1 MLPGRDAV
9 AGFGTECQLGVR
21 KDFRFRR
28 MRSSLVGGYVDAR
41 LLQGVRMAAET
52 AGKDGVYDVRIPG

>member
-9 AGFGTECQLGVR
+9 VGFGTECQLGVR

-28 MRSSLVGGYVDAR
+28 MPPHLRAVMLTR
-41 LLQGVRMAAET
+41 LLQGVRIAAET

>member
-28 MRSSLVGGYVDAR
+28 RRSSLAGGYVDATIAGSENGRRNGGEGWR
-41 LLQGVRMAAET
+41 L
-52 AGKDGVYDVRIPG
+52 

>member
-1 MLPGRDAV
+1 MLPGRGAV

-28 MRSSLVGGYVDAR
+28 MRSSLAGGYVDAIIAGSENGRRNGGEGWR
-41 LLQGVRMAAET
+41 L
-52 AGKDGVYDVRIPG
+52 

>member
-28 MRSSLVGGYVDAR
+28 MRSSLAGGYVDAR
-41 LLQGVRMAAET
+41 LLPE
-52 AGKDGVYDVRIPG
+52 